1 MKECINLS
9 PPRPSVRPT
18 FATVRLFLAVSFLM
32 HWGWETAH
40 GVAYVE
46 TRLPLAT
53 RAWHCLPMAGIDTL
67 WTAGLVATALALAG
81 SVGSCRVPALLASVL
96 GAATAILAERFA
108 LQYGRWTYNELMPL
122 VPFAKVGL
130 WPVLQMSILP
140 PIAMAITR
148 RSSCRTERS

>member
-1 MKECINLS
+1 M
-9 PPRPSVRPT
+9 RPT

-81 SVGSCRVPALLASVL
+81 HVGLFRVSVLLGSVL
-96 GAATAILAERFA
+96 GAATAILVEWFA
-108 LQYGRWTYNELMPL
+108 LQRGLWTYNELMPL
-122 VPFAKVGL
+122 VPLVRVGW

-140 PIAMAITR
+140 PIAMTITR
-148 RSSCRTERS
+148 RISCRT